1 MRRQLRLNRVGHER
15 RARFSRGIAQID
27 GQNSR
32 VQLAFVKRRGQ
43 RQTRVPV
50 QTAEHAFGGL
60 KRRERRGKEDRAA
73 RFFRLFQNVLRRTE
87 QKQFDP
93 RGFLRAFRQHGVSLI
108 QPSRRILPAGR
119 QRKRIRSG
127 RPRAFGQRAA
137 CRVKQPFHRR
147 VQVFRR
153 LFQTPGGKFFRPR
166 RFFQRA
172 QSRRQRLVKRVF
184 PPKRLPRVP
193 PKPAELFC
201 AHRRRRV
208 ILHARSKLM
217 RLVDK
222 QRRAALHQRVDGDKR
237 IEYVV
242 VVADDH
248 VRQLRQRQRQL
259 KRAEPMCLRQ
269 RADLAAL
276 LISAVKRA
284 FQRVRQAV
292 VKPFR
297 IGADL
302 RAAVSFFHW
311 ADLVLGGDFN
321 RQQLCA
327 ARLQN
332 GQRVHRAL
340 SPRRPR
346 RQHQHAGAFALAQ
359 RQHGRI
365 QRGHRLA
372 DARRRLGEE
381 SFLLPNGDIHVRGEF
396 SLPSAVSVV
405 GKRQIAQRRIP
416 RLPPRQQF
424 FRPCAGGRAQRLK
437 FGLQPRAVRVL
448 FIQTNGRAVFI
459 HI

>member
-1 MRRQLRLNRVGHER
+1 M
-15 RARFSRGIAQID
+15 
-27 GQNSR
+27 
-32 VQLAFVKRRGQ
+32 
-43 RQTRVPV
+43 
-50 QTAEHAFGGL
+50 
-60 KRRERRGKEDRAA
+60 
-73 RFFRLFQNVLRRTE
+73 
-87 QKQFDP
+87 
-93 RGFLRAFRQHGVSLI
+93 
-108 QPSRRILPAGR
+108 
-119 QRKRIRSG
+119 
-127 RPRAFGQRAA
+127 
-137 CRVKQPFHRR
+137 C
-147 VQVFRR
+147 
-153 LFQTPGGKFFRPR
+153 
-166 RFFQRA
+166 
-172 QSRRQRLVKRVF
+172 
-184 PPKRLPRVP
+184 
-193 PKPAELFC
+193 
-201 AHRRRRV
+201 
-208 ILHARSKLM
+208 
-217 RLVDK
+217 LVDK
-222 QRRAALHQRVDGDKR
+222 QRRAALHQRVDSDKR

-259 KRAEPMCLRQ
+259 KRAEPMRLRQ
-269 RADLAAL
+269 RADLAARP
-276 LISAVKRA
+276 ISAVKRA

-302 RAAVSFFHW
+302 RAAVSFFHR

-359 RQHGRI
+359 RQHSRI

-424 FRPCAGGRAQRLK
+424 FRPCAVGRAQRLK